1 MKRVLLGYAVLIK
14 SIIAW
19 YLTEGK
25 GNRILSDSKG
35 TALKVSKHSQGF
47 NASMEAVM
55 ENYYKMVDDFT
66 KADTASI
73 DKNANQLK
81 KALEGLKID
90 ELKKDSSIYETAA
103 AIWENTKTEIT

>member
-1 MKRVLLGYAVLIK
+1 TITIHKNSNNPTPALWTIFGNNFSQTMKRVLLVYAVLFI

-25 GNRILSDSKG
+25 GKRILSDFKG
-35 TALKVSKHSQGF
+35 TALQVSKHSQGF

-66 KADTASI
+66 RADTASI
-73 DKNANQLK
+73 DKNANQL
-81 KALEGLKID
+81 
-90 ELKKDSSIYETAA
+90 
-103 AIWENTKTEIT
+103 